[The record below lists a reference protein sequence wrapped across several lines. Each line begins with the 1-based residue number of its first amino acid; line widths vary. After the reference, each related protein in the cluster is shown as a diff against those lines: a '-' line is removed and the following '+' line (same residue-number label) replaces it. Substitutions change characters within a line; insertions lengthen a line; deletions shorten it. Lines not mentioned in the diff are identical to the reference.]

1 MSMATQRFS
10 LWRIFAAPLAIA
22 VLSVVGLVAALVA
35 GEGVGHV
42 LSWIALGV
50 PVAAVIWG
58 RLRRAR

>member
-1 MSMATQRFS
+1 MRMAAPRNS

-22 VLSVVGLVAALVA
+22 LLSLVGLVAALVA
-35 GEGVGHV
+35 GEGLGHL